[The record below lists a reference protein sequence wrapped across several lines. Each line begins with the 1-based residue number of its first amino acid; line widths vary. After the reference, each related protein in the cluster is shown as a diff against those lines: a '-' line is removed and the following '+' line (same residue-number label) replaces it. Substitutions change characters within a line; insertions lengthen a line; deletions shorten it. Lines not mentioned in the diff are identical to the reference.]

1 MRGKDI
7 IVESHRLADIFIV
20 GERRPLVEADIDA
33 LARSIEAIGLR
44 SPIWIRYVDFLNHP
58 EEGELHGAF
67 VLVAGRH
74 RMEAMKRLGRE
85 TIDCIV
91 FQGDEVAARKWEIAE
106 NLHRSDLTDLQR
118 KEQIAEWIRLTDG
131 AEKLA
136 QHAPVSLGGRGK
148 EGGINAAARDLG
160 IERTEAQRAV
170 KVASISEQAKQ
181 AAISA
186 HLDNN
191 QSALLKIA
199 ASQPAEQVEKVR
211 QLAAE
216 RDARRASRSTVTV
229 PLAADPISDEDAV
242 EKQLAKLNAAWNAA
256 GPEARQRF
264 RDQLDAPIMDRRHA

>member
-44 SPIWIRYVDFLNHP
+44 SPIWIRYVDLLDHP

-85 TIDCIV
+85 MIDCIV

-118 KEQIAEWIRLTDG
+118 KEQIAEWIRLTDTEVLSQV
-131 AEKLA
+131 ATK
-136 QHAPVSLGGRGK
+136 PSGGRPV
-148 EGGINAAARDLG
+148 GGVRAAARDLG
-160 IERTEAQRAV
+160 IDKDEAHRAV
-170 KVASISEQAKQ
+170 RVASISEPAKQ

-191 QSALLKIA
+191 QSALLKVA

>member
-33 LARSIEAIGLR
+33 LARSIKSIGLR

-85 TIDCIV
+85 SIDCIV

-118 KEQIAEWIRLTDG
+118 KEQIAEWIRLTAQDKG
-131 AEKLA
+131 A
-136 QHAPVSLGGRGK
+136 QVAPPGGHQPHDK
-148 EGGINAAARDLG
+148 GIKAAVRDLG
-160 IERTEAQRAV
+160 IKRDEAQRAV

-264 RDQLDAPIMDRRHA
+264 RDQLDAPVMDRRHA

>member
-44 SPIWIRYVDFLNHP
+44 SPIWIRYVDLLDHP

-85 TIDCIV
+85 MIDCIV

-118 KEQIAEWIRLTDG
+118 KEQIAEWIKLTATDNTK
-131 AEKLA
+131 AQLA
-136 QHAPVSLGGRGK
+136 PSHSGGRPNQ
-148 EGGINAAARDLG
+148 GINEAVRELG

-242 EKQLAKLNAAWNAA
+242 EKQLAKLIAAWNAA

>member
-44 SPIWIRYVDFLNHP
+44 SPIWIRYVDLLDHP

-85 TIDCIV
+85 MIDCIV

-118 KEQIAEWIRLTDG
+118 KEQIAEWIRLTD
-131 AEKLA
+131 AEVLRQPDAK
-136 QHAPVSLGGRGK
+136 PCGGRP
-148 EGGINAAARDLG
+148 EGGVRAAARELG
-160 IERTEAQRAV
+160 LNEPEARRAV

-186 HLDNN
+186 QLDNN

-256 GPEARQRF
+256 GREARQRF